1 VVKLVARFYDP
12 TAGEVLVDGLGLKG
26 LELGAYRRQLGYV
39 SQEAFLLRGTIRDNI
54 AYGRPEASDA
64 AVEAAARAVG
74 AHDFIVGAGGYLKS
88 VSERGRSLSIGQRQL
103 LCLARAQLVDP
114 AILLLDEATSNL
126 DLSTEAK
133 VNKAM
138 GVVSSGRTTIL
149 IAHRLQ
155 TARRADR
162 ILVLH
167 AGRVVETGTHDDLVA
182 EGGRYAGMWRAFD
195 VQPEVV

>member
-1 VVKLVARFYDP
+1 
-12 TAGEVLVDGLGLKG
+12 
-26 LELGAYRRQLGYV
+26 
-39 SQEAFLLRGTIRDNI
+39 
-54 AYGRPEASDA
+54 
-64 AVEAAARAVG
+64 
-74 AHDFIVGAGGYLKS
+74 
-88 VSERGRSLSIGQRQL
+88 
-103 LCLARAQLVDP
+103 LARAQLVNP

-133 VNKAM
+133 VNRAM

-162 ILVLH
+162 ILVLD
-167 AGRVVETGTHDDLVA
+167 AGRVVEEGSHDELVA
-182 EGGRYAGMWRAFD
+182 RGGRYAGMWRAFD

>member
-1 VVKLVARFYDP
+1 MVI
-12 TAGEVLVDGLGLKG
+12 DGVELKSLDLGS
-26 LELGAYRRQLGYV
+26 YRRQLGYV
-39 SQEAFLLRGTIRDNI
+39 PQEPFLFRGTIRDNI
-54 AYGRPEASDA
+54 AYGRPEATDA
-64 AVEAAARAVG
+64 EVEAAARAVG
-74 AHDFIVGAGGYLKS
+74 AHDFIVKVGGYLKS
-88 VSERGRSLSIGQRQL
+88 VTERGRSLSIGQRQL
-103 LCLARAQLVDP
+103 LCLARAQLVEP

-133 VNKAM
+133 VNRAM

-162 ILVLH
+162 ILVLDD
-167 AGRVVETGTHDDLVA
+167 GRVVEEGSHDELVA
-182 EGGRYAGMWRAFD
+182 AGGRYTTMWRAFD